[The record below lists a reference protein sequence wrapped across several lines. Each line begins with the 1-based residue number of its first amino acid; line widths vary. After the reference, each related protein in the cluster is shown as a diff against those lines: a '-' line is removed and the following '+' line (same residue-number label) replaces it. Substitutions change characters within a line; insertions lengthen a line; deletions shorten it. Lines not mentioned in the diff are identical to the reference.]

1 MGRDRILQAERS
13 GQMTSP
19 QNPYA
24 SPNHVQPCFN
34 SFFRGW
40 LPCAMNA
47 FLKAFKDEQFGAGSR
62 REGGSVTLV
71 SGSGGGGKDD
81 MHAGR
86 LNLIQTTGRG

>member
-47 FLKAFKDEQFGAGSR
+47 FLKAFKDEQFGGDLGG
-62 REGGSVTLV
+62 REGVSLLFLALV
-71 SGSGGGGKDD
+71 VV
-81 MHAGR
+81 GR
-86 LNLIQTTGRG
+86 MICMLVGWI